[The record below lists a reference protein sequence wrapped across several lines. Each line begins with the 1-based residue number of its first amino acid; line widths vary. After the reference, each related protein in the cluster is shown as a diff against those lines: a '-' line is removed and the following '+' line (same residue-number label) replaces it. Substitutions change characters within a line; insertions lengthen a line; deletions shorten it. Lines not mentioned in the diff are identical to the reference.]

1 MEERNSLEE
10 LKYVYADVSEWLKFL
25 EAKHAGLF
33 AVWTAAI
40 IALFSIEQ
48 FYNLTTW
55 KQVILIIVAGV
66 GIIISAI
73 ALVPF
78 LNQSKPLRKCIYFKY
93 RNCKEN
99 VVFYKAIFVET
110 YNTANNY
117 RDEAFNRYKAILEN
131 KNFKNLDD
139 KLIQDYMKQIIDVS
153 TVGSIKAGLFSLA
166 AIYLMIVIV
175 VGIVVMIVA

>member
-73 ALVPF
+73 ALERV
-78 LNQSKPLRKCIYFKY
+78 
-93 RNCKEN
+93 
-99 VVFYKAIFVET
+99 
-110 YNTANNY
+110 
-117 RDEAFNRYKAILEN
+117 
-131 KNFKNLDD
+131 
-139 KLIQDYMKQIIDVS
+139 
-153 TVGSIKAGLFSLA
+153 
-166 AIYLMIVIV
+166 
-175 VGIVVMIVA
+175 